1 MGASARKIEQVV
13 SRYHP
18 VFDVPNLKLGY
29 GLDGNRYLVTG
40 GAPDGRLLRLG
51 PDGSRRFVRVGA
63 AALAVTGNA
72 AGVIAVAEH
81 HFAHRIV
88 FYDADFTEL
97 GHYDDFAADD
107 TLGHTSPSGLEAAAS
122 GTFYA
127 LDQHR
132 RRVLRLNPDAT
143 LSEEIPLTGL
153 PQEAVSNKTAVGLR
167 VAEGAD
173 RIYTAWSKAGNGA
186 SGVLCATDL
195 SGQFLWCDEVR
206 VSGGLFGG
214 FDANEDGELH
224 VIVQGRG
231 RQELRVYQPGSL
243 GQKAWAPGTIA
254 LPDDGHEVQHLRL
267 RDKKY
272 HVKRNDPFCLVEVYD
287 AHQGTGTALGQVPAD
302 VERLSVQYD
311 ADVWTAGRP
320 VPLTVTHTPGSWAG
334 RPRFRVW
341 LRPLGLPEFT
351 ELPLSGGAVTPP
363 ADARGL
369 YQVRVSPDVG
379 GRVSEYVLDGIVEI
393 RPEGAE
399 RGSLSLMSCRVDK
412 DRDGVDKPPVGF
424 NRLHYGRGEAVTVAI
439 AARAAAGV
447 PLPTAVRVVLTRA
460 GSEVREWD
468 AVHLDATGV
477 GRLDIGPET
486 TAALEPGRYIVDAD
500 APAGFTVAPQYLEI
514 GPGLATRPDFHL
526 TLYSDIY
533 APNHACFPID
543 PREVPKDPAT
553 ARLPRFADLPDLV
566 QAHLARMRALGLNL
580 AVDRLG
586 VNWGGTF
593 SADYDADGEIVDRL
607 KKSPAAVHWQKAVF
621 EDVGRRTIAGYG
633 AYGIEEQA
641 VLLYNDAFLPLDW
654 PKNYESRDLPKLV
667 NDLTTTT
674 DRLATYAAF
683 RGWTWGAN
691 WWNGPVGVAAAES
704 DAERTEYNDRLQ
716 AIADGDPTWAPV
728 LDTVTDR
735 SVRLKPTAAEDF
747 RKALDDT
754 APGLPPGLTTALT
767 SALTTALTPPY
778 RQPQTVP
785 PVLFAEADEVDLHY
799 QGEQIQVMLAT
810 AHMVDFYRRPGKP
823 VWGHPELSN
832 DDGTGGMIL
841 PTLFQQVL
849 RGPNG
854 TGLVPDEGVRQV
866 EPVAAYAERTGGSG
880 WRRGEP
886 RSGGAGKT
894 SVQRAAFDLI
904 ARLAPAVAGARSAD
918 RVAIVVSTRML
929 RLETNEGGWF
939 ASLYFAG
946 LYDAY
951 NACLYAHRPA
961 SFVFTEDATAEVLR
975 GYQAVLLVGQKVDL
989 DPQLDEALQAV
1000 RANVY
1005 ADATCHPKY
1014 LTAFHPLGFG
1024 FDQVDLQREPA
1035 WQGDD
1040 TSYYRLRRAFLAQG
1054 AAVAGALAA
1063 VPPVAECDNPEVLLS
1078 ERTAGDI
1085 TYIWAVNNTMPDWE
1099 PETAWRVG
1107 LLCAQRLPVQAR
1119 LKVRLPLLHQVVD
1132 VLTGA
1137 PVALLDGVFTADL
1150 RTVPARL
1157 YAIVPL
1163 LHEPLPTASEDGF
1176 GPHVRDIAVAADGR
1190 TAALN
1195 TFDWDHNLYGLDLA
1209 TGRTRWRQRVGHHF
1223 AYAPVARPDGFAVQ
1237 GFDLGSAEGYHLY
1250 QLDPA
1255 GRAQRRYALFGLPKK
1270 ATDWSKSE
1278 WGYDYGLSNFAV
1290 APGGSWTASC
1300 GDLGL
1305 AVWDEEGQQK
1315 WTHPWWE
1322 QHRRTPLR
1330 LLALDDDTL
1339 ITFADDTVTGLSAA
1353 DGRTLW
1359 TFATTENGSLGG
1371 AFGAAAVSG
1380 DRRTAVIASEADGGR
1395 VLVIRD
1401 GTLANT
1407 LPTAA
1412 SEVSLSAD
1420 GSFLVVTTGN
1430 QLRAFDTA
1438 GGLLWTYTGDDFLRR
1453 PRVSPD
1459 STRIAVGSELGTL
1472 SVLGRDGTLLTATD
1486 LRALPVPAWLPD
1498 GDLLVATW
1506 TGTVI
1511 RYDADLEERWR
1522 TRLVPE
1528 ETDIRP
1534 KLQAPDPVPVV
1545 RAEWG
1550 NARSEAY
1557 PLTPNLLVQTH
1568 AYLGMRTVD
1577 PDRGMTQDPNEV
1589 FGLLTDGSADP
1600 PAVPWLNRTLLNG
1613 MGATGSDHR
1622 FLFTVDTF
1630 RYQLELTGVTI
1641 AEDPAHPESWLRDVL
1656 LQWWDARAGAWR
1668 DGPMLLSDQ
1677 ALHSHAIEP
1686 PLHSG
1691 RFRFVTTGGSTWPA
1705 GNLRLGELVLHG
1717 RVLGPS
1723 HRDVVENNGLAVLF
1737 DDRVDDMEDLL
1748 PASPY
1753 VVDIQEG
1760 GAYAGHR
1767 CLRVPV
1773 ALPGAQYPIR
1783 HGLFFLDTMHDWNFE
1798 ITEHP
1803 SAPGQYRYLQFAWK
1817 ALGAGTT
1824 GIGLRLGPGGSP
1836 EADGD
1841 NQYFGVNAGISKWGS
1856 PDTLLTQITVPAD
1869 QFPAGGWRTVR
1880 VDLWAAST
1888 GRLKKITQLGV
1899 RTDGGGALFDQIVLG
1914 RTEADLPQRPA
1925 QRLA

>member
-1 MGASARKIEQVV
+1 MGARKIEQVV

-29 GLDGNRYLVTG
+29 GRDGNRYLVTG
-40 GAPDGRLLRLG
+40 GTPDGRLLRLG
-51 PDGSRRFVRVGA
+51 PDGTRRFVRVGA
-63 AALAVTGNA
+63 AALAVTANA
-72 AGVIAVAEH
+72 AGVIAIAEH
-81 HFAHRIV
+81 HFQHRIV
-88 FYDADFTEL
+88 FYDADFAEL

-107 TLGHTSPSGLEAAAS
+107 TLGYTSPSGIEAAES
-122 GTFYA
+122 GAFYA

-143 LSEEIPLTGL
+143 LSQEIPLTGL
-153 PQEAVSNKTAVGLR
+153 PDDAVSNKTAVGLR
-167 VAEGAD
+167 VAENAD
-173 RIYTAWSKAGNGA
+173 RIYTAWSRAGNGA
-186 SGVLCATDL
+186 SGILCATDL
-195 SGQFLWCDEVR
+195 RGQLLWYDEVK
-206 VSGGLFGG
+206 VSGGLYGG
-214 FDANEDGELH
+214 FDAKANGDLH
-224 VIVQGRG
+224 VIVKGQG
-231 RQELRVYQPGSL
+231 RQELRIYPPGSK
-243 GQKAWAPGTIA
+243 GQKQYTAGTIA
-254 LPDDGHEVQHLRL
+254 LPADGYEVQHLRL
-267 RDKKY
+267 RDEKY
-272 HVKRNDPFCLVEVYD
+272 HVKRNDPLNLVEVYD
-287 AHQGTGTALGQVPAD
+287 VASGTVLDRDRVPAD

-311 ADVWTAGRP
+311 ADVWTAGTP
-320 VPLTVTHTPGSWAG
+320 VPLTVTHTPGGWAG

-351 ELPLSGGAVTPP
+351 ELPLSGGTVTPP

-369 YQVRVSPDVG
+369 YQVRVSPDIA
-379 GRVSEYVLDGIVEI
+379 GRLSEYVLDGVVEI
-393 RPEGAE
+393 RPQGAE

-412 DRDGVDKPPVGF
+412 DENGADRPPVNL

-439 AARAAAGV
+439 AARAASGV
-447 PLPTAVRVVLTRA
+447 PLPNAVRVALTRA
-460 GSEVREWD
+460 GSEVRAWD
-468 AVHLDATGV
+468 GVTLDAGGAGLLV
-477 GRLDIGPET
+477 IGPET
-486 TAALEPGRYIVDAD
+486 TAALEPGRYVVDAD

-514 GPGLATRPDFHL
+514 GPGLASRPDFHL

-533 APNHACFPID
+533 APNHACFPVD
-543 PREVPKDPAT
+543 PREAVKDPAT
-553 ARLPRFADLPDLV
+553 ARLPRLADLPDLV
-566 QAHLARMRALGLNL
+566 QAHLVRVRALGLNL

-586 VNWGGTF
+586 VNWGRTF
-593 SADYDADGEIVDRL
+593 SADYPADGEIVGRL
-607 KKSPAAVHWQKAVF
+607 QRSPAAVHWQKALF

-641 VLLYNDAFLPLDW
+641 VLLFNDAFLPLDW
-654 PKNYESRDLPKLV
+654 PKNFESRDLPTLV

-674 DRLATYAAF
+674 DRLAAYAAF
-683 RGWTWGAN
+683 RGWTWAAN

-704 DAERTEYNDRLQ
+704 ETERTRYNDRLQ
-716 AIADGDPTWAPV
+716 AIAAGDPAWAPV

-735 SVRLKPTAAEDF
+735 SITLKPTAAKEF
-747 RKALDDT
+747 RKALDN
-754 APGLPPGLTTALT
+754 ASPGRTT
-767 SALTTALTPPY
+767 ALTTALTPPY

-785 PVLFAEADEVDLHY
+785 PLLFAQADEVDLHY

-823 VWGHPELSN
+823 AWGHPELSN

-866 EPVAAYAERTGGSG
+866 EPVTAYAERTGGSG
-880 WRRGEP
+880 WKRGEP

-894 SVQRAAFDLI
+894 SVQRAAFELI
-904 ARLAPAVAGARSAD
+904 ARLAPTVAGARSAD
-918 RVAIVVSTRML
+918 RIAIVVSTRML

-939 ASLYFAG
+939 ASLYFAR

-951 NACLYAHRPA
+951 NACLHAHRPA
-961 SFVFTEDATAEVLR
+961 SFVFTEDIAEDATADVLR

-989 DPQLDEALQAV
+989 DPPLDEALRAV
-1000 RANVY
+1000 QANVY
-1005 ADATCHPKY
+1005 ADDTCHPKY
-1014 LTAFHPLGFG
+1014 RTAFRPLGFG
-1024 FDQVDLQREPA
+1024 FDQVDLSREPA

-1040 TSYYRLRRAFLAQG
+1040 TSYHRLRRAFLAQG

-1085 TYIWAVNNTMPDWE
+1085 TYIWAVNNTRPDWE

-1119 LKVRLPLLHQVVD
+1119 LKVRLPLLHHVVD
-1132 VLTGA
+1132 VLTGT
-1137 PVALLDGVFTADL
+1137 PVSLLDGVFTADL

-1163 LHEPLPTASEDGF
+1163 LHDPLPTASEDGF
-1176 GPHVRDIAVAADGR
+1176 GPHVRDIAVSADGR

-1223 AYAPVARPDGFAVQ
+1223 AYAPTARPDGFAAQ
-1237 GFDLGSAEGYHLY
+1237 GFDLDSAEGYHLY
-1250 QLDPA
+1250 QLDSA

-1278 WGYDYGLSNFAV
+1278 WGYDYGLNNFAM
-1290 APGGSWTASC
+1290 APDGSWTASC

-1305 AVWDEEGQQK
+1305 AVWDEEGREK
-1315 WTHPWWE
+1315 WTHPWWTE
-1322 QHRRTPLR
+1322 NRRTPLR

-1353 DGRTLW
+1353 DGHTLW
-1359 TFATTENGSLGG
+1359 TFATTASGSLGG

-1395 VLVIRD
+1395 VFVIRD
-1401 GTLANT
+1401 GALAHT

-1412 SEVSLSAD
+1412 SELSLAAD
-1420 GSFLVVTTGN
+1420 GSFLAVTTGN
-1430 QLRAFDTA
+1430 QLRAFDTG

-1459 STRIAVGSELGTL
+1459 GTRIAVGSELGTL
-1472 SVLGRDGTLLTATD
+1472 SVLDRDGALLTATD
-1486 LRALPVPAWLPD
+1486 LRALPVPAWLPG
-1498 GDLLVATW
+1498 GDLLAATW
-1506 TGTVI
+1506 MGTVI

-1522 TRLVPE
+1522 TRLIPE
-1528 ETDIRP
+1528 ERDIRS
-1534 KLQAPDPVPVV
+1534 KLRAPDPVPVV
-1545 RAEWG
+1545 RAHWG

-1557 PLTPNLLVQTH
+1557 PLTPNLLSQTH
-1568 AYLGMRTVD
+1568 AYLGMQTVD

-1600 PAVPWLNRTLLNG
+1600 PAGPWLNRTLLNS

-1630 RYQLELTGVTI
+1630 RYQLELTGITI

-1686 PLHSG
+1686 LLHSG

-1717 RVLGPS
+1717 KVLGPS
-1723 HRDVVENNGLAVLF
+1723 HRDVVENRALAVLF
-1737 DDRVDDMEDLL
+1737 DDRVDDVADLL
-1748 PASPY
+1748 LDGPHI
-1753 VVDIQEG
+1753 VDIQEG
-1760 GAYAGHR
+1760 GAYTGHR

-1798 ITEHP
+1798 IVAHP
-1803 SAPGQYRYLQFAWK
+1803 STPAQYRYLQFAWK
-1817 ALGAGTT
+1817 ALGPETT

-1841 NQYFGVNAGISKWGS
+1841 DQYFGVNAGISKWTS
-1856 PDTLLTQITVPAD
+1856 PDTVLTQLTVPAD
-1869 QFPAGGWRTVR
+1869 EFPSDGWRTVR

-1914 RTEADLPQRPA
+1914 RTEADLPE
-1925 QRLA
+1925 RLA

>member
-1 MGASARKIEQVV
+1 MSARKIEQVV
-13 SRYHP
+13 SRYHA

-29 GLDGNRYLVTG
+29 GLDRNRYLVTG
-40 GAPDGRLLRLG
+40 GSPDGRLLRLG
-51 PDGSRRFVRVGA
+51 ADGSRRFVRVGA
-63 AALAVTGNA
+63 AALAVTASA

-81 HFAHRIV
+81 HFQHRIV
-88 FYDADFTEL
+88 FYDADFDVL

-107 TLGHTSPSGLEAAAS
+107 TLGYTSPSGIEAAES
-122 GTFYA
+122 GAFYA

-143 LSEEIPLTGL
+143 LSQEIPLTGL
-153 PQEAVSNKTAVGLR
+153 PDAAVSNQAAVGLR
-167 VAEGAD
+167 VAENAD

-186 SGVLCATDL
+186 SGILCATDL
-195 SGQFLWCDEVR
+195 QGRFLWSDEVK
-206 VSGGLFGG
+206 VSGGLYGG
-214 FDANEDGELH
+214 FDANGDGELH
-224 VIVQGRG
+224 VIVKGRG
-231 RQELRVYQPGSL
+231 RQELRVYQPGSP
-243 GQKAWAPGTIA
+243 GQTQWTAGTIA

-267 RDKKY
+267 RDDKY
-272 HVKRNDPFCLVEVYD
+272 HVKRDDPVSLVEVYD
-287 AHQGTGTALGQVPAD
+287 VATGTARDRDRVLAD

-311 ADVWTAGRP
+311 ADVWTAGTA
-320 VPLTVTHTPGSWAG
+320 VPLTVTHTPGSWAD

-351 ELPLSGGAVTPP
+351 ELPLSGGTVTPP

-379 GRVSEYVLDGIVEI
+379 GRVCEYVLDGIVEI
-393 RPEGAE
+393 RPGGTGQ
-399 RGSLSLMSCRVDK
+399 GSLSLMSCRIVKDADGRDRRVDL
-412 DRDGVDKPPVGF
+412 
-424 NRLHYGRGEAVTVAI
+424 NRLHYGRGEAVTVEI
-439 AARAAAGV
+439 EARVAPGV
-447 PLPTAVRVVLTRA
+447 PLPAAVRVVLTRA
-460 GSEVREWD
+460 GAEVRVWENLPLN
-468 AVHLDATGV
+468 AAGV
-477 GRLDIGPET
+477 GRLVIGPAL
-486 TAALEPGRYIVDAD
+486 TAALEPGRYVVDAG
-500 APAGFTVAPQYLEI
+500 APAGFAVAPQYLEI
-514 GPGLATRPDFHL
+514 GPGLAGRPDFHL

-543 PREVPKDPAT
+543 PREVAKDPAT

-566 QAHLARMRALGLNL
+566 QAHLARVRTLGLNL

-586 VNWGGTF
+586 VNWGRTF
-593 SADYDADGEIVDRL
+593 AADSAADGEIVDRL
-607 KKSPAAVHWQKAVF
+607 RKSPAAVHWQKAVF

-641 VLLYNDAFLPLDW
+641 VLLYNDAYLPLEW
-654 PKNYESRDLPKLV
+654 PKNFENRDLAELA
-667 NDLTTTT
+667 DDIRTTTGL
-674 DRLATYAAF
+674 LAAYAAF

-691 WWNGPVGVAAAES
+691 WWNGPVGVVAAES
-704 DAERTEYNDRLQ
+704 ETERTEYNDRLK
-716 AIADGDPTWAPV
+716 AIAAGDPAWAPV

-735 SVRLKPTAAEDF
+735 SINLKPAAAKAF
-747 RKALDDT
+747 RKALDDV
-754 APGLPPGLTTALT
+754 APG
-767 SALTTALTPPY
+767 LTTALTPPY

-785 PVLFAEADEVDLHY
+785 PVLFAQADEVDLHY

-810 AHMVDFYRRPGKP
+810 AHMVDFYRRPGRP
-823 VWGHPELSN
+823 AWGHPELTN

-854 TGLVPDEGVRQV
+854 TGMVPDEGVRQV

-904 ARLAPAVAGARSAD
+904 ARLAPTVAGARSAD
-918 RVAIVVSTRML
+918 RIAIVVSTRML
-929 RLETNEGGWF
+929 RLETYEGGWF
-939 ASLYFAG
+939 AGLYFAG

-961 SFVFTEDATAEVLR
+961 SFVFTEDIAEDATADVLR

-989 DPQLDEALQAV
+989 DPRLDEALQAV

-1005 ADATCHPKY
+1005 ADDTCHPKY
-1014 LTAFHPLGFG
+1014 RTAFRPLGFG
-1024 FDQVDLQREPA
+1024 FDQVDIAREPA

-1078 ERTAGDI
+1078 ERTARDV

-1119 LKVRLPLLHQVVD
+1119 LKVRLPALHHVVD
-1132 VLTGA
+1132 VLTGTT
-1137 PVALLDGVFTADL
+1137 VSLLDGVFTADL

-1163 LHEPLPTASEDGF
+1163 LHGPLPSASEDGF
-1176 GPHVRDIAVAADGR
+1176 GPHVRDLAVSADGR

-1195 TFDWDHNLYGLDLA
+1195 TFNWDHNLYGLDLV

-1223 AYAPVARPDGFAVQ
+1223 AYAPTARPDGFAVQ

-1250 QLDPA
+1250 ELDSA

-1278 WGYDYGLSNFAV
+1278 WGYDYGLNNFAV

-1305 AVWDEEGQQK
+1305 AVWDEEGREK
-1315 WTHPWWE
+1315 WTHPWWTE
-1322 QHRRTPLR
+1322 NRRTPLR

-1359 TFATTENGSLGG
+1359 TFATTASGNLGG
-1371 AFGAAAVSG
+1371 AFGAATVSS
-1380 DRRTAVIASEADGGR
+1380 DRRTAVLASEADGGR
-1395 VLVIRD
+1395 VFVIRD
-1401 GTLANT
+1401 GALAHT

-1412 SEVSLSAD
+1412 SELSLSAD
-1420 GSFLVVTTGN
+1420 GSFLVATTGN
-1430 QLRAFDTA
+1430 QLRAFDTG

-1459 STRIAVGSELGTL
+1459 GTRIAVGSELGTL
-1472 SVLGRDGTLLTATD
+1472 SVLDRDGALLTETD

-1506 TGTVI
+1506 MGTVI
-1511 RYDADLEERWR
+1511 RYRADLKERWR
-1522 TRLVPE
+1522 TRLAPE

-1534 KLQAPDPVPVV
+1534 KLRAPDPVPVV
-1545 RAEWG
+1545 RADWG

-1557 PLTPNLLVQTH
+1557 PLTPNLLVQTY
-1568 AYLGMRTVD
+1568 AYLGMQTVD
-1577 PDRGMTQDPNEV
+1577 PVRGMTQDPDEL

-1600 PAVPWLNRTLLNG
+1600 PARPWLNRTLLNG

-1622 FLFTVDTF
+1622 FLLTVDTF

-1677 ALHSHAIEP
+1677 ALHSHAVEP

-1723 HRDVVENNGLAVLF
+1723 HRDVVENNALAVLF
-1737 DDRVDDMEDLL
+1737 DDRVDDVEDLL
-1748 PASPY
+1748 LDGPH

-1760 GAYAGHR
+1760 GAYSGHR

-1773 ALPGAQYPIR
+1773 ALPDAQYPIR
-1783 HGLFFLDTMHDWNFE
+1783 HGRFFLDTMHDWNFE
-1798 ITEHP
+1798 IVEHP
-1803 SAPGQYRYLQFAWK
+1803 GAPAQYRYLQFAWK
-1817 ALGAGTT
+1817 ALGPGTT

-1836 EADGD
+1836 EADGSD
-1841 NQYFGVNAGISKWGS
+1841 QYFAVNAGISRFGS
-1856 PDTLLTQITVPAD
+1856 PDTVLTQITVPAD
-1869 QFPAGGWRTVR
+1869 EFPADGWRTVR

-1914 RTEADLPQRPA
+1914 RTEADLPE
-1925 QRLA
+1925 RLA